1 MKMRKQRLMGA
12 SLLAVSVLLLALIIG
27 AGSAP
32 EDRDATA
39 VLLTAPLGV
48 YLTVTPHYILL
59 DSETAAEQ
67 QKKPERSLKLWQ
79 GNE

>member
-12 SLLAVSVLLLALIIG
+12 SLLAVSVLLALIIG

-48 YLTVTPHYILL
+48 YLTATPNYIFVHR
-59 DSETAAEQ
+59 ETAAEQ
-67 QKKPERSLKLWQ
+67 QKKQERSLKLWQ

>member
-12 SLLAVSVLLLALIIG
+12 SLLAVSVLLALIIG

-48 YLTVTPHYILL
+48 YLTATPHYILL

-67 QKKPERSLKLWQ
+67 QERSLKLWQ

>member
-12 SLLAVSVLLLALIIG
+12 SLLAVSVLLPALIIG
-27 AGSAP
+27 AGSAL

-39 VLLTAPLGV
+39 MLLTAPLGV

-59 DSETAAEQ
+59 DGETAAEQ
-67 QKKPERSLKLWQ
+67 QEKQERSLKLWQ

>member
-12 SLLAVSVLLLALIIG
+12 SLLAVSVLLALIIG

-48 YLTVTPHYILL
+48 YLTATPHYILL
-59 DSETAAEQ
+59 DGETAAEQ
-67 QKKPERSLKLWQ
+67 QEKQERSLKLWQ

>member
-12 SLLAVSVLLLALIIG
+12 SLLAVSVLLALIIG

-48 YLTVTPHYILL
+48 YLTATPHYILL

-67 QKKPERSLKLWQ
+67 QKKQERSLKLWQ

>member
-12 SLLAVSVLLLALIIG
+12 SLLAVSALLPALIIG

-48 YLTVTPHYILL
+48 YLTATPHYILL
-59 DSETAAEQ
+59 DGETAAEQ
-67 QKKPERSLKLWQ
+67 QEKQERSLKLWQ

>member
-12 SLLAVSVLLLALIIG
+12 SLLAVSVLLALIIG

-67 QKKPERSLKLWQ
+67 QKKQERSLKLWQ

>member
-12 SLLAVSVLLLALIIG
+12 SLLAVSVLLALIIG

-48 YLTVTPHYILL
+48 YLTATPHYILL